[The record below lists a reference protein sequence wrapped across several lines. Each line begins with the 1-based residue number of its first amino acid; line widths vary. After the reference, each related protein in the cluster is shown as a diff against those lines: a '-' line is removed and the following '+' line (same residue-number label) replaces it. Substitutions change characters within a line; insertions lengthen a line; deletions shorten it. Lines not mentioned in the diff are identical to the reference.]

1 MLVVSWWHWNWKMIS
16 CIKKLFL
23 WWRRSKYFNYSLSS
37 SFLFSGFGQWDAK
50 YFFGPLILVKN
61 FELSFSLFNC
71 NRLTITHHSP
81 TYLVRYGAIV
91 FLQILCVE
99 SVDTST
105 GTNMYCLHTSECSSL
120 AYMTLT
126 GSLKSPTSLMLKV
139 YGDVEC

>member
-1 MLVVSWWHWNWKMIS
+1 VNILITVCHLLFFFWVWANGMQNTFLVFRPEEKNVTN
-16 CIKKLFL
+16 
-23 WWRRSKYFNYSLSS
+23 
-37 SFLFSGFGQWDAK
+37 SF
-50 YFFGPLILVKN
+50 PLILVKN
-61 FELSFSLFNC
+61 FELSFSFFNC

-81 TYLVRYGAIV
+81 TYPVRYGAIV

-105 GTNMYCLHTSECSSL
+105 GTGTNMYYLHTSECSSL

-126 GSLKSPTSLMLKV
+126 GKSPAPLMLKV